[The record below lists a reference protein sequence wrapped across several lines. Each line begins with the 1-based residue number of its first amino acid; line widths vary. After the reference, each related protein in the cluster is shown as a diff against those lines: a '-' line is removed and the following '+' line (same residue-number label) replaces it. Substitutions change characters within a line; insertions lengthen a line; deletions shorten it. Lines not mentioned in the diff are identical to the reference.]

1 MPAKTGGS
9 HAIASAV
16 TFVVGTVLSKYIW
29 SVAPPLGEVALTSM
43 TILRSATSL
52 PVPVNDQSAG
62 TMVVMIAL
70 SFVWGVVYHFS
81 RH

>member
-9 HAIASAV
+9 HATASLV
-16 TFVVGTVLSKYIW
+16 TFVIGTVLSKYIW

-43 TILRSATSL
+43 TVLRSATNL
-52 PVPVNDQSAG
+52 PVPASDQAAG
-62 TMVVMIAL
+62 TVVVMFVL